1 MDYNKQLEKL
11 EELKEKINS
20 SNNLEEQIKT
30 YKEAKD
36 ILKELKE
43 ELYRL
48 EKIVNEEDIFIEI

>member
-48 EKIVNEEDIFIEI
+48 EKMVNEEDIFIEI